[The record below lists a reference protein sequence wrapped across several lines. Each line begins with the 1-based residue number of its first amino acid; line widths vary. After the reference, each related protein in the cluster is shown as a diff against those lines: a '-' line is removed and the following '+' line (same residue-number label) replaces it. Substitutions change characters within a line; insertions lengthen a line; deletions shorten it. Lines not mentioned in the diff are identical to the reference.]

1 MRISTSEIS
10 TFIKCPILFR
20 QGRLIETV
28 DQRIIDSLRK
38 AIQYLYSFQLAHG
51 DPCNFNAL
59 IKRWNQLWWGKK
71 RPADEESEKLS
82 NDAYFAMDKYYN
94 QYIEM
99 ENTPLVVNWPYAVEI
114 GPHVITGTWPVVFTE
129 DGGAQLYYP
138 LSQMST
144 ISLIRDIVVRV
155 DIVAMHK
162 STGNP
167 PIRVTHSVLRSIDK
181 ETPGRP
187 LPEEKEIY
195 FDSFYPKDEWLEK
208 ALSSLLAVISAMDA
222 GYDWGNCHACTK
234 CVLQNK
240 CTG

>member
-10 TFIKCPILFR
+10 TFVKCPILFR
-20 QGRLIETV
+20 QGRLVETV
-28 DQRIIDSLRK
+28 DRRIIDSLRK

-71 RPADEESEKLS
+71 RPEDEESEKLS

-99 ENTPLVVNWPYAVEI
+99 ENKPLVVNWPYAVEI
-114 GPHVITGTWPVVFTE
+114 GPHVITGTWPVVLTKN
-129 DGGAQLYYP
+129 GGAQLYYP
-138 LSQMST
+138 LSQRST
-144 ISLIRDIVVRV
+144 IALIRDIVVRT
-155 DIVAMHK
+155 DIIAMHA

-167 PIRVTHSVLRSIDK
+167 PLRVTHSTLHSATK
-181 ETPGRP
+181 
-187 LPEEKEIY
+187 EEKQIH

-208 ALSSLLAVISAMDA
+208 ALSSLLAVISAMNA

-234 CVLQNK
+234 CILRNK